1 MAISTRVYND
11 QAIASINRL
20 SGDLQT
26 IQSKISTGKKQLR
39 TSDDPATAAQIIFAK
54 EQKAMLEGYNKNI
67 DRAKS
72 KLMQSESAIAT
83 SINALNRAYELSLQ
97 AKNDTNSPEDR
108 AIIAMEVS
116 SLRDEILNLANSRDS
131 SGAYL
136 FAGFKVTQQP
146 FSVEIDGTITSNG
159 DRGSHQVQT
168 SSTRKSATGIDG
180 QAVFLGVRHG
190 KTVESIFE
198 TFEAL
203 ISDLKED
210 RINDQSIAKFTN
222 AINHLNVQQTKI
234 GTLIN
239 GLDQQ
244 KDVNEKRVLLM
255 DQDLSNMEDADLSK
269 LVTEL
274 QGKLVSRNAAQQ
286 AFVKISQESLFNY
299 VR

>member
-26 IQSKISTGKKQLR
+26 IQSKISTGKKQLK

>member
-1 MAISTRVYND
+1 MTISTKVYND

-20 SGDLQT
+20 SGELQT

-39 TSDDPATAAQIIFAK
+39 TSDDPAAASKIIFAK
-54 EQKAMLEGYNKNI
+54 EQKVRIEGFNKNI

-83 SINALNRAYELSLQ
+83 VINATNRAYELTLQ
-97 AKNDTNSPEDR
+97 AKNDTNSAEDR
-108 AIIAMEVS
+108 LIIAMEVQ
-116 SLRDEILNLANSRDS
+116 SLRDEIFNLSNSRDS
-131 SGAYL
+131 NGDYL
-136 FAGFKVTQQP
+136 FAGFKVTQKP
-146 FSVEIDGTITSNG
+146 FSMNVDGTIAVNG
-159 DRGSHQVQT
+159 DRGAHLVQT
-168 SSTRKSATGIDG
+168 SDTRKSPTGLDG
-180 QAVFLGVRHG
+180 QEVFVGIRHG
-190 KTVESIFE
+190 ETVESIFE
-198 TFEAL
+198 TFDEL
-203 ISDLKED
+203 ISDLKKD
-210 RINDQSIAKFTN
+210 SVNDQSVSKISN
-222 AINHLNVQQTKI
+222 ALNHFNVQQTKI
-234 GTLIN
+234 GTSIN

-244 KDVNEKRVLLM
+244 KDVNEKRMLLM

>member
-54 EQKAMLEGYNKNI
+54 EQKVMLEGYNKNI

-198 TFEAL
+198 TFGAL